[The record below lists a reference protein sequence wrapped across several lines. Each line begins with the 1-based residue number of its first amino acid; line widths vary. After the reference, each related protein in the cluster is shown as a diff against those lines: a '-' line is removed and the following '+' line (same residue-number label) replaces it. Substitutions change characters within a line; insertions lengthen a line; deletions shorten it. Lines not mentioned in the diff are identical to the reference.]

1 METSGVVLP
10 DVPNKHKYELN
21 YFFLSI
27 SLALVKEKILKLW
40 IWLHKI
46 VKN

>member
-1 METSGVVLP
+1 METSGVGLP